1 MIFEPFPTCYW
12 GYPVYELKLTGEKGF
27 EEWWEGDNGWWYIV
41 MNKHEMSALTY
52 CLPYWGA

>member
-1 MIFEPFPTCYW
+1 MIDIVYW
-12 GYPVYELKLTGEKGF
+12 GFPVYEIKVQGKEGF